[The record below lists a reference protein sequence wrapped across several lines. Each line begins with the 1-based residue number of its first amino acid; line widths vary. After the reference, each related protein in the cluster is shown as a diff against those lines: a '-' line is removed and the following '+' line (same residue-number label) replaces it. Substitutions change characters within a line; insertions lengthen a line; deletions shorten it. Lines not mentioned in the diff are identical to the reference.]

1 MKKQMLFYL
10 TILALAG
17 SARASIN
24 VYTVNN
30 LSATIPDNDL
40 NGYQNSQTIG
50 GLSGPMTDVTVSLNI
65 TGGFNGDLYI
75 YLYHDN
81 TLAML
86 LNRVG
91 LSASNGV
98 GYPNTGFDITLDDQ
112 AANDVHFYQAFPY
125 TLNGSGQLTG
135 PWQPDGR
142 LIDPLSPGSAFPGA
156 TRSNVLNVFDGM
168 DPNGSWTL
176 FAADVSSGGIST
188 LQGWGLAI
196 TTVPEP
202 TCAALIGLGL
212 AYGLCRKPV
221 RRGTGADLGRNVG
234 PTP

>member
-1 MKKQMLFYL
+1 MKKQMLFCL
-10 TILALAG
+10 AVLALAG

-24 VYTVNN
+24 IYTVNN

-40 NGYQNSQTIG
+40 NGYQNSQLVS
-50 GLSGPMTDVTVSLNI
+50 GLSGPITDVNVTLNI
-65 TGGFNGDLYI
+65 TGGFNGDLY
-75 YLYHDN
+75 LFLSHDN
-81 TLAML
+81 TLAVL

-91 LSASNGV
+91 LSASGGV

-112 AANDVHFYQAFPY
+112 AANDVHFYQAFLY
-125 TLNGSGQLTG
+125 TLNGSGHLTG

-156 TRSNVLNVFDGM
+156 TRGNTLNIFNGM
-168 DPNGSWTL
+168 DPNGSWSL

-196 TTVPEP
+196 AVVPELSS
-202 TCAALIGLGL
+202 AAFTGCMLTLGL
-212 AYGLCRKPV
+212 LWKVIRQ
-221 RRGTGADLGRNVG
+221 GTGRSGLPVEPDCE
-234 PTP
+234 